1 MAMPIRFYCSLIII
15 LRILAIGVGGKH
27 GLWVLILLRDLV
39 VKVFHCMI
47 GVSNCGTYCH
57 FFLKLS
63 LSHKPWLPDYYTA
76 TLFAKGYTEL
86 PKGLEMSRSLI
97 VNMKLIANIKVEYFL
112 QYDI

>member
-1 MAMPIRFYCSLIII
+1 
-15 LRILAIGVGGKH
+15 VGGKH

-57 FFLKLS
+57 FILKLS

-76 TLFAKGYTEL
+76 TLFAKGYVEL
-86 PKGLEMSRSLI
+86 PKGLEMSRLLI
-97 VNMKLIANIKVEYFL
+97 VNMKLIANIKWIFFYSMTSSVAHWST
-112 QYDI
+112 

>member
-1 MAMPIRFYCSLIII
+1 MAKCDGHVYKI
-15 LRILAIGVGGKH
+15 LLFVVNNIEDFTIGVGSKH

-57 FFLKLS
+57 FILNLS
-63 LSHKPWLPDYYTA
+63 LSYKPWLPDYYTG
-76 TLFAKGYTEL
+76 TLIAKGYTKL

-97 VNMKLIANIKVEYFL
+97 VNMKLIANISG
-112 QYDI
+112 